1 MADLIQ
7 SLDDVTAQ
15 WVLERVVRPGPA
27 VAGSEMA
34 WSPEVKQALEEEFQ
48 VSEGSGAGDG
58 ISKGELARQALAVLA
73 EDPEKKAAIE
83 RIVEAGPPARAFD
96 FGIGLTLAVLLV
108 LQTRVQFSVDSTGK
122 WSVKFDKKAAGATE
136 VKSLVQKLVGFLG

>member
-7 SLDDVTAQ
+7 SLDDATAQ
-15 WVLERVVRPGPA
+15 WVLERIVRPGPA

-34 WSPEVKQALEEEFQ
+34 WSPEVKEALEKEFQ
-48 VSEGSGAGDG
+48 VSEGSGAADG

-73 EDPEKKAAIE
+73 EDPEKKVAIE
-83 RIVEAGPPARAFD
+83 RAVAAGPPAKAFD

-108 LQTRVQFSVDSTGK
+108 LQTRMQFSADSTGK
-122 WSVKFDKKAAGATE
+122 WSVKFDKKAAGASE
-136 VKSLVQKLVGFLG
+136 VKGLVQKLVGFVG